1 MHGIHAFQRWR
12 SLSLSLSSDTYISN
26 IQIFKNAADKWR
38 MENQLQTRFTF
49 FKPHLAYG
57 NNRNFSHSKLIR
69 LSFCHGLILN
79 VLLCADGYFS
89 LVFLFSRYRHSFM
102 ILIYSHLSIY
112 HCQKYKVTK
121 SRKETLPFISQCQL
135 YRPKL
140 DWSTE
145 FEIWNIACLHHC
157 WYCLPGSPALFPRL
171 QSILHYSTFFTSM
184 YMNLHCVV
192 HSSSL

>member
-1 MHGIHAFQRWR
+1 MAIFHWF
-12 SLSLSLSSDTYISN
+12 SSFRDI
-26 IQIFKNAADKWR
+26 A
-38 MENQLQTRFTF
+38 
-49 FKPHLAYG
+49 
-57 NNRNFSHSKLIR
+57 
-69 LSFCHGLILN
+69 ILWWHW
-79 VLLCADGYFS
+79 Y
-89 LVFLFSRYRHSFM
+89 
-102 ILIYSHLSIY
+102 ILIYPFIIVRNIKFSIVR
-112 HCQKYKVTK
+112 CGCVREVTK

-184 YMNLHCVV
+184 YMILPCAV
-192 HSSSL
+192 HFSSLLEQYFLLSSRGSLHFSCQQFSCESSEWTFFWQR

>member
-1 MHGIHAFQRWR
+1 M
-12 SLSLSLSSDTYISN
+12 S
-26 IQIFKNAADKWR
+26 
-38 MENQLQTRFTF
+38 
-49 FKPHLAYG
+49 
-57 NNRNFSHSKLIR
+57 
-69 LSFCHGLILN
+69 CC
-79 VLLCADGYFS
+79 VLLAIFHWFS
-89 LVFLFSRYRHSFM
+89 SFRDIAILWWHCY
-102 ILIYSHLSIY
+102 ILIYPFIIVRNIIFSIVR
-112 HCQKYKVTK
+112 CGCAREVTK

-184 YMNLHCVV
+184 YMNLHCVAV